1 MGKRAK
7 ISAKNPEAKREN
19 SVSRTRKPDFSQS
32 INSPI
37 DHILLL
43 QRTLGNQAVQRLFKS
58 GVIQAKLKIGQPN
71 DIYEQEADRVAE
83 QVMRMP
89 ELRLQRQA
97 EEEEEEEE
105 LIQTKPLAEQITPL
119 VQRQVEE
126 EEETVQAKE
135 TPDHATGVTP
145 DLESRIMAIKGR
157 GHSLPELVRAFFE
170 PRFGHDFSQVR
181 IHTDGKAQESAQR
194 LNALA
199 YTVGPNIV
207 FRAGEYTPDTT
218 RGKRL
223 LAHELTHVVQHNR
236 GRLSK
241 LESRI
246 IGAQRFDKQLFIM
259 REEGD
264 EQTAVLKPK
273 INYKAAKRSNKYYS
287 GKNILGWES
296 KLEKVA
302 EGAYKGWADLWK
314 EDKFDEFVD
323 GVAAHQVKLGWS
335 GKDVDGVLGLKTWAQ
350 IAGLGEA
357 MAGIRR
363 VWWKDSESVCSKAT
377 KERIKRGHKIATG
390 KALMLPEDKTMDI
403 FNAILQSIP
412 GRMLDVELI
421 YRGAGAA
428 GALVYGG
435 LGEFVPEANIWAG
448 KLKPG
453 AAIQVWGYK
462 KAYDFLRTG
471 EIEERGKK
479 RRITDAD
486 ANFYGTSFVFV
497 RYDTETF
504 ERMLVLHYGSTEWKS
519 KGSYSVWV
527 AANVKGA

>member
-1 MGKRAK
+1 MLTFAVKKKRTPSIA
-7 ISAKNPEAKREN
+7 PKRHAPTA
-19 SVSRTRKPDFSQS
+19 STMTPSLHLQKARVR
-32 INSPI
+32 
-37 DHILLL
+37 HILRGPTL
-43 QRTLGNQAVQRLFKS
+43 QP
-58 GVIQAKLKIGQPN
+58 KLTIGQPN
-71 DIYEQEADRVAE
+71 DKYEQEADRVADE
-83 QVMRMP
+83 VIHMP
-89 ELRLQRQA
+89 EPGL
-97 EEEEEEEE
+97 
-105 LIQTKPLAEQITPL
+105 
-119 VQRQVEE
+119 QRQVEPEDEDEEKDE
-126 EEETVQAKE
+126 EEQEESIQTKQVS
-135 TPDHATGVTP
+135 THIPTVTP
-145 DLESRIMAIKGR
+145 NLASLIQSLKGDGQPLSRSVR
-157 GHSLPELVRAFFE
+157 GFFE
-170 PRFGHDFSQVR
+170 PRFGYDFSQVSV
-181 IHTDGKAQESAQR
+181 HTDALADNTAR
-194 LNALA
+194 ALNARA
-199 YTVGPNIV
+199 FTVGRDIV
-207 FRAGEYTPDTT
+207 FGAGDYSPQTKVG
-218 RGKRL
+218 RRL

-241 LESRI
+241 SESRV
-246 IGAQRFDKQLFIM
+246 IGAQRFDKQLFIL

-264 EQTAVLKPK
+264 QQTAVLKLK

-287 GKNILGWES
+287 GKNILCWGS

-302 EGAYKGWADLWK
+302 GGAYKGWADLWK
-314 EDKFDEFVD
+314 EGKFDEFAD
-323 GVAAHQVKLGWS
+323 AVAAHQVKLWWS

-377 KERIKRGHKIATG
+377 EERIKRGHKIATG

-435 LGEFVPEANIWAG
+435 LGEFVPGANIWAG

-462 KAYDFLRTG
+462 NAYDLLRAG

-486 ANFYGTSFVFV
+486 ANFYGTSFIFV

-504 ERMLVLHYGSTEWKS
+504 ERMLVRHYGSTEWKS
-519 KGSYSVWV
+519 KGLYSVWV